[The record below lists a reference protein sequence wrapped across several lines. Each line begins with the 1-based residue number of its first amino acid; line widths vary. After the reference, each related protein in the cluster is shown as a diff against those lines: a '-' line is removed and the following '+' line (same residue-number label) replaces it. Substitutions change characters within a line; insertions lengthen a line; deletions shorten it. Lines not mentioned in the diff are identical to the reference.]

1 MRWLSL
7 LLLALVTLPAYGE
20 LALRGIAPPVTGK
33 AVVINVRPAALCQT
47 RSVAGARCLPAAEF
61 LDGRG
66 QLAPWRE
73 ILWLFTTVRLDGRET
88 VVVIGDEATDRRF
101 VAGLL
106 WLAGQRRVELI
117 EQPVAALLAAARR
130 RGAMVACFFINDGVL
145 VVADPEIKGAL
156 GDVRAVACE
165 ESWRRFRPHEACPIE
180 AGSQT
185 DNSALM
191 AQAQRVVSL

>member
-1 MRWLSL
+1 MRWLPL
-7 LLLALVTLPAYGE
+7 LLLALVTLPARGE

-33 AVVINVRPAALCQT
+33 AVVIDVRPAALCQT

-117 EQPVAALLAAARR
+117 EQPVAALLAAGWRAGAGQARDFARR
-130 RGAMVACFFINDGVL
+130 TAYIAAMREREIVMPGEVCPRGTVR
-145 VVADPEIKGAL
+145 L
-156 GDVRAVACE
+156 GDPRLALAHWVKARLTGRSIPVRL
-165 ESWRRFRPHEACPIE
+165 EA
-180 AGSQT
+180 T
-185 DNSALM
+185 
-191 AQAQRVVSL
+191 V